1 MTGLTE
7 AADGELLSA
16 AAGGDKTA
24 FSVLV
29 QRHYAPVYRLAWR
42 VAGAAEA
49 EDVAQDVF
57 SKLWLN
63 PAQVREAGALKG
75 WLLRAASNA
84 AIDRL
89 RRKPMARLDAV
100 AEPVDRRAGAEARMG
115 QDWATGKIEAAL
127 GALPERQRLALA
139 LIYFENMGNKEAADV
154 MGITIEAVESLLSRG
169 KRALRLALAGEWREL
184 LDGIDPV
191 AR

>member
-1 MTGLTE
+1 LTVTGLAE

-16 AAGGDKTA
+16 AAGGDRTA

-29 QRHYAPVYRLAWR
+29 KRHYAPVYRLAWR

-57 SKLWLN
+57 SKLWLD
-63 PAQVREAGALKG
+63 PAQVRDGGALKG

-89 RRKPMARLDAV
+89 RRKPLAALDAV
-100 AEPVDRRAGAEARMG
+100 AEPVDQRPGAEARMG
-115 QDWATGKIEAAL
+115 QDWASRKIASAL
-127 GALPERQRLALA
+127 GALPDRQRLALA
-139 LIYFENMGNKEAADV
+139 LIYFENMGNKEAAGV
-154 MGITIEAVESLLSRG
+154 MGVTVEAVESLLNRG
-169 KRALRLALAGEWREL
+169 KRALRTALAGEWREL
-184 LDGIDPV
+184 LDWIE
-191 AR
+191 